1 MLKKSFWMALLLCL
15 SISPVRAQTVEQTL
29 FGDIEKALD
38 QARAQYTNLY
48 APRNYDRAVA
58 EYRGAAEDF
67 KANKNL
73 NVVRER
79 VKRADGYLKT
89 AAQNV
94 VISRSLFAGVMAAR
108 QDALQANA
116 PEFAKEAYE
125 AASRRFTEAAT
136 SVEDGNIE
144 VAKRRGAEAEEMFKK
159 AELSAIQASI
169 VGNVR
174 KLLEYAAN
182 LKADNYAP
190 RTAASARSLLAE
202 AERQITSNRY
212 DRNVAREKAEQAEYQ
227 AQIAI
232 YLARLL
238 PTLDADAKKRED
250 FILAVQD
257 SIGRV
262 SEEIGFPVRFDQG
275 FEAALSTLRLA
286 ARNLRQESQGLSRN
300 LAAKARESADRAAE
314 IDRLRR
320 ELAVLKGQKEELAVK
335 EAAQAQALADKEAFE
350 RKIKGIEGLFFEDE
364 GTVTRQ
370 GDNLIMSL
378 HGLTFKSGSA
388 QLSPQNI
395 LLLAKVQ
402 TAIRDFPDAPVE
414 VGGHTDSAGNDDY
427 NQVLSERRAQ
437 AVREF
442 LLKSLNLPEGQI
454 TAVGYGETKPVGKNE
469 TEEGR
474 AQNRRI
480 DIVMTLKP

>member
-1 MLKKSFWMALLLCL
+1 MLKKWFLMAALSLL
-15 SISPVRAQTVEQTL
+15 SPSLIRAQTVEQTL
-29 FGDIEKALD
+29 FGDIEKALE
-38 QARAQYTNLY
+38 QARAQYANLY
-48 APRNYDRAVA
+48 SPRNYDRATA
-58 EYRGAAEDF
+58 EYKGAVEDF
-67 KANKNL
+67 KANRNL
-73 NVVRER
+73 NIVRER
-79 VKRADGYLKT
+79 VKRADGYLKA

-108 QDALQANA
+108 QDALKANA

-125 AASRRFTEAAT
+125 AASRRFTEAAS
-136 SVEDGNIE
+136 SVEGGDVE
-144 VAKRRGAEAEEMFKK
+144 AAKRRGAEAEEMFKK
-159 AELSAIQASI
+159 AELTAIQASI

-174 KLLEYAAN
+174 KLLEYAGN
-182 LKADNYAP
+182 LKADSYAP
-190 RTAASARSLLAE
+190 RTVASARSLLTE
-202 AERQITSNRY
+202 AEKQITSNRY

-232 YLARLL
+232 HLSRLF

-250 FILAVQD
+250 FILALQD

-275 FEAALSTLRLA
+275 FDAALSTLRLA
-286 ARNLRQESQGLSRN
+286 ARNLRQEGQSLSQN
-300 LAAKARESADRAAE
+300 LAARTKESASRAAE

-320 ELAVLKGQKEELAVK
+320 ELAVLKGQKEELAAR
-335 EAAQAQALADKEAFE
+335 EAAQAQALAAREAFE
-350 RKIKGIEGLFFEDE
+350 QKIRGIEGLFSADE
-364 GTVTRQ
+364 GTVIRQ
-370 GDNLIMSL
+370 GDNLIVRL

-388 QLSPQNI
+388 QLTPQNF
-395 LLLAKVQ
+395 LMLAKVQ
-402 TAIRDFPDAPVE
+402 SAIREFPDAAVE

-437 AVREF
+437 AVRDH

-454 TAVGYGETKPVGKNE
+454 TAVGYGETKPVANNA

-474 AQNRRI
+474 ARNRRI
-480 DIVMTLKP
+480 DIVMTLKQ

>member
-1 MLKKSFWMALLLCL
+1 MLKKSSWMALLLCL
-15 SISPVRAQTVEQTL
+15 SVSPVRAQTVEQTL
-29 FGDIEKALD
+29 FGDIEKALE

-48 APRNYDRAVA
+48 SPRTYDRAMA
-58 EYRGAAEDF
+58 EYKGAVEDF

-79 VKRADGYLKT
+79 AKRADGYLKT
-89 AAQNV
+89 AAQNL

-108 QDALQANA
+108 QDALKANA

-136 SVEDGNIE
+136 SVEDGNVE
-144 VAKRRGAEAEEMFKK
+144 AAKRRGAEAEEMFKK
-159 AELSAIQASI
+159 AELSAIQVSI

-174 KLLEYAAN
+174 KLLDYAGN

-190 RTAASARSLLAE
+190 RTAASARSLLTE
-202 AERQITSNRY
+202 AEKQIASNRY

-232 YLARLL
+232 YLSKLFPA
-238 PTLDADAKKRED
+238 LDADAKKRED

-286 ARNLRQESQGLSRN
+286 ARNLQQENKSLSQN
-300 LAAKARESADRAAE
+300 LAVRTKESAGRAAE
-314 IDRLRR
+314 IDRLKQ
-320 ELAVLKGQKEELAVK
+320 ELAALKGQKEELATR
-335 EAAQAQALADKEAFE
+335 EAAQAQALAAKEAFE
-350 RKIKGIEGLFFEDE
+350 QKIREVEALFSEEE
-364 GTVTRQ
+364 GTVIRQ
-370 GDNLIMSL
+370 GDRLILRL
-378 HGLTFKSGSA
+378 HGMTFKSGSA
-388 QLSPQNI
+388 EISPQNF
-395 LLLAKVQ
+395 LLLARVQ
-402 TAIRDFPDAPVE
+402 KAIRDFPDAPVE

-437 AVREF
+437 AVRDH
-442 LLKSLNLPEGQI
+442 LLKSMNLPEGQI
-454 TAVGYGETKPVGKNE
+454 TAVGYGETKPVANNA

-474 AQNRRI
+474 AKNRRI
-480 DIVMTLKP
+480 DIVMTLKQ